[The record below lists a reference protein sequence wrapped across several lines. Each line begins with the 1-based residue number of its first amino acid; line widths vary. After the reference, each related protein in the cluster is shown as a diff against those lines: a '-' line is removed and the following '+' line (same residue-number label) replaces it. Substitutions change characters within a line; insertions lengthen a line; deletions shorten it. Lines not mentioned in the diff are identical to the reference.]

1 MNKNI
6 QMQSKKRGLAL
17 PLVLC
22 AVLILAILGIGLL
35 TLGYQTRL
43 RSIKTAADIAARCAA
58 DAGLT
63 KAMYDMNAKLA
74 AGSWNDSTL
83 PSASNVTLPGSN
95 LIYSYNITKDCS
107 GIYTIASTGNSSTA
121 TKTVYAPLSITG
133 PPYAILVVST
143 LYQKNNGTITGSCG
157 TLSAAAGA
165 FSIAKGLVTGDAF
178 VGIGGNPADITCTVN
193 GQKYA
198 LSAPQIVLGEVS
210 VPSSATTANPNTA
223 WNTPSNYTLGTVGS
237 TTYVRYT
244 GVTINGTLNINGNVV
259 MYVNGD
265 LSNVGSGINVNNN
278 SSLKLYIS
286 GNFGPGGNGVDLS
299 STTNDPSVLKIYGV
313 GAAAQEFTL
322 GKNKATT
329 VASIYAPKAN
339 IAIGKNKAVLKGQI
353 IANSF
358 SNKNSADVQYDA
370 RAATSWTASDP
381 LAKFVV
387 KGWHE

>member
-1 MNKNI
+1 MNIKI
-6 QMQSKKRGLAL
+6 QFRAKKHGLAL

-22 AVLILAILGIGLL
+22 AVLILSILGVGLL

-43 RSIKTAADIAARCAA
+43 LAIKTTSAIAARCAA

-74 AGSWNDSTL
+74 APPWNDDTL
-83 PSASNVTLPGSN
+83 PSASNITLPGSN
-95 LIYSYNITKDCS
+95 LIYSYNITKDGS
-107 GIYTIASTGNSSTA
+107 GIYTIAATGNSGTT

-133 PPYAILVVST
+133 PPYAILVANT

-157 TLSAAAGA
+157 ILSAASGA
-165 FSIAKGLVTGDAF
+165 FSIAKGVVTGDAF

-198 LSAPQIVLGEVS
+198 LSAPQIILGDVS
-210 VPSSATTANPNTA
+210 VPSSAQTASPNTT
-223 WNTPSNYTLGTVGS
+223 WNTPSNYTLGTLGT

-244 GVTINGTLNINGNVV
+244 GVTINGTLKINGNVV
-259 MYVNGD
+259 MYVNGN

-278 SSLKLYIS
+278 STLKLYIS

-299 STTNDPSVLKIYGV
+299 STSNDPSVLKIYGV
-313 GAAAQEFTL
+313 GTAAQEFTL

-329 VASIYAPKAN
+329 VGSIYAPKAN
-339 IAIGKNKAVLKGQI
+339 IAIGKNKAVFKGQI